1 MTGDLEHLRVE
12 ANELIQ
18 EFTAIALLTHAI
30 DKSALAG
37 VAADQAKLM
46 TVKSRIKTQRE
57 KVDLWR
63 NEKDVRASRHSGAD
77 GSRFRIIRGYLQSRR
92 DCPNKPSRK
101 HMKYV
106 AVSDRQMADGAS
118 GSAEDAFLD

>member
-46 TVKSRIKTQRE
+46 TVKRRIKTQRE

-77 GSRFRIIRGYLQSRR
+77 DR
-92 DCPNKPSRK
+92 DS
-101 HMKYV
+101 
-106 AVSDRQMADGAS
+106 
-118 GSAEDAFLD
+118 E